1 MFGIVPSL
9 GRDQSMSVIAAGSS
23 EFEARELKPR
33 IAIVGVGGGGG
44 NAVENMINNDV
55 RGVHFVIANTDAQAM
70 RTSGAHR
77 KLQLGRR
84 ATGGLGAG
92 SRPEIGRMA
101 AEESLGDIVDSLEGA
116 HMCFI
121 AAGLG
126 GGTGSGAA
134 AVIAAAARDM
144 GILTVGVVTTPF
156 RFEGERRM
164 RSAQAAIEDLQQ
176 HVDTLIVIP
185 NQNLFRI
192 AGPQT
197 TFKDAFSLADDV
209 LQQGIRGITD
219 LIVSPG
225 LINLDFADIRTVMLG
240 MGKAMMGS
248 GEASGENRA
257 VEAAQRAISN
267 PLLDDGLEGAR
278 GVIISLTGGENM
290 RLMEV
295 DEAANHIK
303 DLVDPE
309 ADIIWGSGFDPD
321 LGDRIRVSIIATG
334 IDPLHDAGEVAG
346 SKRTRVRGSAPAW
359 PSQPRAQHQ
368 LELGCR

>member
-1 MFGIVPSL
+1 MNV
-9 GRDQSMSVIAAGSS
+9 MTAGSAA
-23 EFEARELKPR
+23 FEATELKPR
-33 IAIVGVGGGGG
+33 ITIVGVGGGGG
-44 NAVENMINNDV
+44 NAVENMIRNDV
-55 RGVHFVIANTDAQAM
+55 REVQFIIANTDAQAM
-70 RTSGAHR
+70 RMSAAHR
-77 KLQLGRR
+77 KLQLGSS

-92 SRPEIGRMA
+92 ARPEIGRIA
-101 AEESLGDIVDSLEGA
+101 AEESLPEIEDALAGA

-134 AVIAAAARDM
+134 AVIAKAARQK

-156 RFEGERRM
+156 RFEGQRRM
-164 RSAQAAIEDLQQ
+164 RAAQEAIQELQQ

-185 NQNLFRI
+185 NQNLFRV
-192 AGPQT
+192 ANPET
-197 TFKDAFSLADDV
+197 TFRQAFSLADEV

-225 LINLDFADIRTVMLG
+225 LINLDFADIRTIMLG

-257 VEAAQRAISN
+257 IEAARLAISN

-278 GVIISLTGGENM
+278 GVIISLSGGEGM

-309 ADIIWGSGFDPD
+309 ADIIWGSTFDPD

-334 IDPLHDAGEVAG
+334 IDPMHKSGERAG
-346 SKRTRVRGSAPAW
+346 STAAFIAPNLFDASAQPEPWINSPA
-359 PSQPRAQHQ
+359 
-368 LELGCR
+368 

>member
-1 MFGIVPSL
+1 
-9 GRDQSMSVIAAGSS
+9 MSVITAGSAA
-23 EFEARELKPR
+23 FEATELVPR
-33 IAIVGVGGGGG
+33 ITIVGVGGGGG
-44 NAVENMINNDV
+44 NAVENMIRSDI
-55 RGVHFVIANTDAQAM
+55 RGVQFIIANTDAQAM
-70 RTSGAHR
+70 RTSAAHR
-77 KLQLGRR
+77 KLQLGLS

-92 SRPEIGRMA
+92 SRPDVGRRA
-101 AEESLGDIVDSLEGA
+101 AEESLPEIEDALAGA

-134 AVIAAAARDM
+134 AVIAKAARQK

-156 RFEGERRM
+156 RFEGSRRM
-164 RSAQAAIEDLQQ
+164 RAAQESIQELQQ

-185 NQNLFRI
+185 NQNLFRV
-192 AGPQT
+192 ASPQT
-197 TFKDAFSLADDV
+197 TFRQAFSLADEV

-219 LIVSPG
+219 LIVNPG
-225 LINLDFADIRTVMLG
+225 LINLDFADIRTIMLG
-240 MGKAMMGS
+240 MGNAMMGS

-257 VEAAQRAISN
+257 VEAARLAISN

-278 GVIISLTGGENM
+278 GVIISLSGGEGM

-309 ADIIWGSGFDPD
+309 ADIIWGSAFDPD

-334 IDPLHDAGEVAG
+334 INQWNKNDEKARSTAAFARPDLFDAQAQPQPWTVL
-346 SKRTRVRGSAPAW
+346 PA
-359 PSQPRAQHQ
+359 
-368 LELGCR
+368 

>member
-1 MFGIVPSL
+1 MNV
-9 GRDQSMSVIAAGSS
+9 MTAGSAA
-23 EFEARELKPR
+23 FEATELKPR
-33 IAIVGVGGGGG
+33 ITIVGVGGGGG
-44 NAVENMINNDV
+44 NAVENMIRNDV
-55 RGVHFVIANTDAQAM
+55 REVQFIIANTDAQAM
-70 RTSGAHR
+70 RMSAAHR
-77 KLQLGRR
+77 KLQLGSS

-92 SRPEIGRMA
+92 ARPEIGKIA
-101 AEESLGDIVDSLEGA
+101 AEESLPEIEDALAGA

-134 AVIAAAARDM
+134 AVIAKAARQK

-156 RFEGERRM
+156 RFEGQRRM
-164 RSAQAAIEDLQQ
+164 RAAQEAIQELQQ

-185 NQNLFRI
+185 NQNLFRV
-192 AGPQT
+192 ANPET
-197 TFKDAFSLADDV
+197 TFRQAFSLADEV

-219 LIVSPG
+219 LIVNPG
-225 LINLDFADIRTVMLG
+225 LINLDFADIRTIMLG

-257 VEAAQRAISN
+257 IEAARLAISN

-278 GVIISLTGGENM
+278 GVIISLSGGEGM

-309 ADIIWGSGFDPD
+309 ADIIWGSAFDPD

-334 IDPLHDAGEVAG
+334 IDPMHKSGERAG
-346 SKRTRVRGSAPAW
+346 STAAFIAPDLLNASAQPEPWINSPA
-359 PSQPRAQHQ
+359 
-368 LELGCR
+368 

>member
-1 MFGIVPSL
+1 
-9 GRDQSMSVIAAGSS
+9 MSVMTAGSAA
-23 EFEARELKPR
+23 FEATELKPR
-33 IAIVGVGGGGG
+33 ITIVGVGGGGG
-44 NAVENMINNDV
+44 NAVENMIRNDV
-55 RGVHFVIANTDAQAM
+55 REVQFIIANTDAQAM
-70 RTSGAHR
+70 RTSAAHH
-77 KLQLGRR
+77 KLQLGTS

-92 SRPEIGRMA
+92 ARPEVGRVA
-101 AEESLGDIVDSLEGA
+101 AEESLPEIEHALAGA

-134 AVIAAAARDM
+134 AVIAKAAREK

-156 RFEGERRM
+156 RFEGLRRM
-164 RSAQAAIEDLQQ
+164 RAAQEAIQELQQ

-185 NQNLFRI
+185 NQNLFRV
-192 AGPQT
+192 ASPET
-197 TFKDAFSLADDV
+197 TFRQAFSLADEV
-209 LQQGIRGITD
+209 LQKGIRGITD
-219 LIVSPG
+219 LIVNPG
-225 LINLDFADIRTVMLG
+225 LINLDFADIRTIMLG

-257 VEAAQRAISN
+257 IEAARLAISN

-278 GVIISLTGGENM
+278 GVIISLSGGEGM

-309 ADIIWGSGFDPD
+309 ADIIWGSSFDPD

-334 IDPLHDAGEVAG
+334 IHSMHKSDAKAG
-346 SKRTRVRGSAPAW
+346 AAFAACGPFHAPA
-359 PSQPRAQHQ
+359 QPQPGSDSPA
-368 LELGCR
+368 